1 MMVGGGK
8 EGSDIWM
15 TLYTEAYGEDSGD
28 DAKTLM
34 ATCTI
39 MVAFTYGLIS

>member
-1 MMVGGGK
+1 MVVGGK
-8 EGSDIWM
+8 EGSDKWM
-15 TLYTEAYGEDSGD
+15 ALYTEAYSEDSDD

-39 MVAFTYGLIS
+39 VVAFTYG